1 MGRYLSLDMGA
12 ESGRLVVVD
21 IADEIT
27 TDVIYRFETPIVTD
41 QRGRRC
47 WNFPKIM
54 EEVVHALTLAA
65 PQGPFISLGVDTW
78 GLDFGLLDEKQEL
91 VSLPVS
97 HRDHRTDG
105 FLAKAS
111 SIVGAQRLHEATGA
125 QLLEINSIFQLM
137 AIREQ
142 SPDELEQAKY
152 LQLMP
157 DLILHALTGAIGTEY
172 TIATT
177 TGLYDTQTNQWATSL
192 ARNLDI
198 PMHVF
203 GEVEDA
209 GTLRGVLTEQIQK
222 ETGIGPLPCIAT
234 TSHDT
239 ASAVVATP
247 LESPGSAYI
256 SSGTWSLMGVE
267 IDAAITNEI
276 TLHERLTNEGGF
288 DRSIR
293 LLRNITGLWIIQ
305 EVRRDLKSQGI
316 DISYVDLVEAA
327 SQVTSPWRTLF
338 FVDAPIFV
346 YAGQMIERIQRYA
359 QETGQP
365 VPQSPG
371 EIAQATFA
379 SLALQYARTADV
391 LAECSGL
398 AMPAIHIV
406 GGGSQNN
413 HLSQMTADISGRD
426 VITGPIE
433 ATAMGNAIVQAIAA
447 GEIADIES
455 ARALISASSVKFGHF
470 TPSADYGKRNE
481 LAEVRQRYEE
491 LVQRELSKSEI

>member
-142 SPDELEQAKY
+142 SPDELERAKY

-172 TIATT
+172 TIAST
-177 TGLYDTQTNQWATSL
+177 TGLYDTDQSL
-192 ARNLDI
+192 GNI
-198 PMHVF
+198 
-203 GEVEDA
+203 
-209 GTLRGVLTEQIQK
+209 
-222 ETGIGPLPCIAT
+222 IGA
-234 TSHDT
+234 
-239 ASAVVATP
+239 
-247 LESPGSAYI
+247 
-256 SSGTWSLMGVE
+256 
-267 IDAAITNEI
+267 
-276 TLHERLTNEGGF
+276 
-288 DRSIR
+288 
-293 LLRNITGLWIIQ
+293 
-305 EVRRDLKSQGI
+305 
-316 DISYVDLVEAA
+316 
-327 SQVTSPWRTLF
+327 
-338 FVDAPIFV
+338 
-346 YAGQMIERIQRYA
+346 
-359 QETGQP
+359 
-365 VPQSPG
+365 
-371 EIAQATFA
+371 
-379 SLALQYARTADV
+379 
-391 LAECSGL
+391 
-398 AMPAIHIV
+398 
-406 GGGSQNN
+406 
-413 HLSQMTADISGRD
+413 
-426 VITGPIE
+426 
-433 ATAMGNAIVQAIAA
+433 
-447 GEIADIES
+447 
-455 ARALISASSVKFGHF
+455 
-470 TPSADYGKRNE
+470 
-481 LAEVRQRYEE
+481 
-491 LVQRELSKSEI
+491 

>member
-12 ESGRLVVVD
+12 ESGRLVIVD
-21 IADEIT
+21 IADRISTE
-27 TDVIYRFETPIVTD
+27 VLYRFETPVVTD
-41 QRGRRC
+41 SHGRRC
-47 WNFPKIM
+47 WNFPRII
-54 EEVVHALTLAA
+54 EEVIHALSLAA
-65 PQGPFISLGVDTW
+65 PHGPFISLGVDTW
-78 GLDFGLLDEKQEL
+78 GLDFGLLDKNQQL

-105 FLAKAS
+105 YLAKAAS
-111 SIVGAQRLHEATGA
+111 AVGAERLHGATGA

-137 AIREQ
+137 AITEQ
-142 SPDELEQAKY
+142 TPDELEQAKY

-157 DLILHALTGAIGTEY
+157 DLILHALTGTIGTEY
-172 TIATT
+172 TIAST
-177 TGLYDTQTNQWATSL
+177 TGLYDTKANQWAYSL
-192 ARNLDI
+192 AAELGI

-209 GTLRGVLTEQIQK
+209 GTLRGVIKPEIQ
-222 ETGIGPLPCIAT
+222 ERTGIGALRCIAT

-267 IDAAITNEI
+267 IDAPITNDI

-316 DISYVDLVEAA
+316 DISYIDLVAAA
-327 SQVTSPWRTLF
+327 SRESDPWRTLF

-346 YAGQMIERIQRYA
+346 YAGGMIERIQSYA
-359 QETGQP
+359 RQTNQP
-365 VPQSPG
+365 VPQTPG

-406 GGGSQNN
+406 GGGAQNE

-455 ARALISASSVKFGHF
+455 ARAMISDSTMKFGHYRPRQDAS
-470 TPSADYGKRNE
+470 TSARIADVRNS
-481 LAEVRQRYEE
+481 YEE
-491 LVQRELSKSEI
+491 LVQRELAKSAI